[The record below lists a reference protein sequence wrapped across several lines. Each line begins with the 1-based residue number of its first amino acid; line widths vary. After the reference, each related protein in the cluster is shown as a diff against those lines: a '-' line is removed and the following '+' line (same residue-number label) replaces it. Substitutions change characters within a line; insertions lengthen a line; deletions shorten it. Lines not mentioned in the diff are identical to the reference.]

1 MFYNEVMSFNETEVT
16 ATCCQLDGTPISVT
30 CGQGLSCAASCFSLQ
45 ASLCPSR
52 DCNACDNFEEAQQ
65 VGRRQQSLATKGS
78 SDWAWCSAGGNNC
91 KVNPDKGG
99 NKGCC
104 FNPTCQSTRPVKCQW
119 LQSAVGRLDF
129 NYGEKLSRRASLLFF
144 YDAMIF
150 VDVSYFKTENSL
162 IEKYII

>member
-1 MFYNEVMSFNETEVT
+1 MSAFYNEVMTFNETDVT
-16 ATCCQLDGTPISVT
+16 ATCCQLDGTSISVT
-30 CGQGLSCAASCFSLQ
+30 CGRGLSCAASCFSAE

-104 FNPTCQSTRPVKCQW
+104 FNPTCQRRRPLWCQW
-119 LQSAVGRLDF
+119 LQFTVGRLDF
-129 NYGEKLSRRASLLFF
+129 DSGEELSSRSSLLS
-144 YDAMIF
+144 I
-150 VDVSYFKTENSL
+150 
-162 IEKYII
+162 